1 LKPGQ
6 VDSEALP
13 DYPVLDTLLK
23 DLFEGGMENDLESL
37 YEIHDKEMVD
47 QVLRKVRIAEWKRR
61 QTALGPKVSSYS
73 FSSSR
78 NMPITMKK

>member
-1 LKPGQ
+1 MKPGQ